1 MVRGTTPTYT
11 FKLPQDIDLGIAETV
26 YVTFS
31 NKQYQTLLTKRDD
44 DLDINNNTVS
54 VFLSQEETLSI
65 PKGEALV
72 QINWIYDDGGKRKRA
87 CSKIIPVPVDRNLI
101 NEVI

>member
-1 MVRGTTPTYT
+1 MVRGTTPTYI
-11 FKLPQDIDLGIAETV
+11 FKLPKDIDLGLAETV

-44 DLDINNNTVS
+44 DLDISENLVS
-54 VFLSQEETLSI
+54 VFLTQEETLSI
-65 PKGEALV
+65 PKGEAYV
-72 QINWIYDDGGKRKRA
+72 QINWIYNDGQTRKRA